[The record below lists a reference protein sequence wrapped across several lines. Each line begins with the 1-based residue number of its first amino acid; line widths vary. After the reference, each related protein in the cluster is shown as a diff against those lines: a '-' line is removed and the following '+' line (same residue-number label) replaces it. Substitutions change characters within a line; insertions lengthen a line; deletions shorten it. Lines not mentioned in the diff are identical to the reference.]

1 MPETRAS
8 QSIVEMLRSY
18 SIEVSPTHPKMVD
31 AALERLEPG
40 TEVFLPWIPDANPMD
55 AGMPAARL
63 RRAGLIPVP
72 HIGARHLE
80 SAAQL
85 EQFVSRLVGDAGV
98 DRVLVVGGD
107 RTKPAGPY
115 ESSLEVMQT
124 GVLQKAGIVR
134 VAIGAFPEGNPH
146 ISRPVL
152 EEALS
157 AKVNFAKSAGL
168 QLSIVTQFAF
178 AAGPIVSWLREIRGR
193 GIDVPV
199 QVGLAGPA
207 GIVNLM
213 RFAVRCGIGN
223 SLHVLTENPSFAK
236 LLVEKGPEPI
246 IRDIQAATDDLDR
259 AQSAL
264 GIAGLHFY
272 VFGGF
277 NKTVD
282 WIEARQA
289 VNSNSA
295 HT

>member
-1 MPETRAS
+1 MTEMTAS
-8 QSIVEMLRSY
+8 PAIAGMLRGY
-18 SIEVSPTHPKMVD
+18 SIEISPTHPKMVD
-31 AALERLEPG
+31 AALERLELG
-40 TEVFLPWIPDANPMD
+40 TEVFLPWIPGANPMD
-55 AGMPAARL
+55 AVLPAARL
-63 RRAGLIPVP
+63 QRAGLVPVP

-80 SAAQL
+80 SATQL
-85 EQFVSRLVGDAGV
+85 EQVVSRLVGDAGV

-107 RTKPAGPY
+107 RSHPAGPY
-115 ESSLEVMQT
+115 DSSLEVMQA
-124 GVLQKAGIVR
+124 GILQREGIVR
-134 VAIGAFPEGNPH
+134 IAIGGFPEGNPH
-146 ISRPVL
+146 IPQPML

-157 AKVNFAKSAGL
+157 AKVNFARSAGL

-178 AAGPIVSWLREIRGR
+178 DAEPIIRWLRKIRAR

-199 QVGLAGPA
+199 QIGLAGPA

-246 IRDIQAATDDLDR
+246 IRDIHAAAEVDGAR
-259 AQSAL
+259 SAL

-282 WIEARQA
+282 WIEAQRIA
-289 VNSNSA
+289 NSRSA